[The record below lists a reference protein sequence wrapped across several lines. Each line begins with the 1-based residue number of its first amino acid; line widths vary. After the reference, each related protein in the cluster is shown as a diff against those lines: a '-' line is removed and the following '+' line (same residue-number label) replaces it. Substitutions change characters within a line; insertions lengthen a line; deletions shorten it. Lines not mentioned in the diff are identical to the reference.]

1 MSLDKNQNNKTK
13 QITFLGID
21 WGTKV
26 DKLKIIPWNN
36 RNIKALFF
44 ESSTSDTSN
53 EITITIKV

>member
-26 DKLKIIPWNN
+26 DKLKIIP
-36 RNIKALFF
+36 
-44 ESSTSDTSN
+44 
-53 EITITIKV
+53 